1 MNDFTQIE
9 NTKIYPSLTLT
20 EIASID
26 IDRLAADHQLKM
38 NWVQKLSFRFFQKRL
53 SRQIIKGRLNKN
65 VTLQQAN
72 DIANRKNSN
81 RRGKVSL
88 IIGAI
93 GLLTMFSGFLALL
106 AIPLFIGGLVV
117 GILGISKDEKKTMA
131 IVGTVFNGLMIL
143 LILMALIALTAGG
156 LRFA

>member
-1 MNDFTQIE
+1 M
-9 NTKIYPSLTLT
+9 
-20 EIASID
+20 
-26 IDRLAADHQLKM
+26 
-38 NWVQKLSFRFFQKRL
+38 
-53 SRQIIKGRLNKN
+53 
-65 VTLQQAN
+65 
-72 DIANRKNSN
+72 
-81 RRGKVSL
+81 

>member
-1 MNDFTQIE
+1 
-9 NTKIYPSLTLT
+9 
-20 EIASID
+20 
-26 IDRLAADHQLKM
+26 
-38 NWVQKLSFRFFQKRL
+38 
-53 SRQIIKGRLNKN
+53 
-65 VTLQQAN
+65 
-72 DIANRKNSN
+72 
-81 RRGKVSL
+81 
-88 IIGAI
+88 
-93 GLLTMFSGFLALL
+93 MFSGFLALL

>member
-106 AIPLFIGGLVV
+106 SAPC
-117 GILGISKDEKKTMA
+117 SMD
-131 IVGTVFNGLMIL
+131 
-143 LILMALIALTAGG
+143 
-156 LRFA
+156 

>member
-72 DIANRKNSN
+72 DIANRKTQIEEA
-81 RRGKVSL
+81 R
-88 IIGAI
+88 
-93 GLLTMFSGFLALL
+93 FL
-106 AIPLFIGGLVV
+106 
-117 GILGISKDEKKTMA
+117 
-131 IVGTVFNGLMIL
+131 
-143 LILMALIALTAGG
+143 
-156 LRFA
+156 